1 MFGLP
6 KSTEYGKRIPKQ
18 KFYENITVTPSL
30 KRAFIDQI
38 KTIRWTHK
46 IASSTINLAEGKNVS
61 EIEVFEITLNTKALD
76 ENVLRQ
82 IDREVPY
89 HILYILRHEAECQ
102 TWIGYKEA
110 AESGSNAFKVVK
122 YYHTDWSSEADIDI
136 QIEGLS
142 LDEVYENLVRRI
154 AGEVLSPEQ
163 EEEDLK
169 KSIKRDEE
177 IQKLKKQIDVLQ
189 NKIRKEKQL
198 NVQMKLNSELKA
210 LKNELNSKL

>member
-6 KSTEYGKRIPKQ
+6 QSTEYGKRIPKQ
-18 KFYENITVTPSL
+18 KFYENISVTPSL
-30 KRAFIDQI
+30 KRVFIDQI
-38 KTIRWTHK
+38 KTIRWTNK
-46 IASSTINLAEGKNVS
+46 IAASTINLAEGKNVS

-122 YYHTDWSSEADIDI
+122 YYHTDWRSEADIDI

-154 AGEVLSPEQ
+154 AGNVLQMEKQ
-163 EEEDLK
+163 ECLK
-169 KSIKRDEE
+169 ASIERDNRR
-177 IQKLKKQIDVLQ
+177 QGLQKQIATLQ
-189 NKIRKEKQL
+189 MKVRKEKQL
-198 NVQMKLNSELKA
+198 NKQVQLNTELKR
-210 LKNELNSKL
+210 LKTELEEM

>member
-89 HILYILRHEAECQ
+89 HILYILRYEEECQ

-122 YYHTDWSSEADIDI
+122 YYHTDWSDESDIVI

-142 LDEVYENLVRRI
+142 LDGVYENLVRRI
-154 AGEVLSPEQ
+154 GGEALLPEQ
-163 EEEDLK
+163 EGEDLK
-169 KSIKRDEE
+169 ESINRDEE

-198 NVQMKLNSELKA
+198 NVQMKLNEELRD
-210 LKNELNSKL
+210 LKKKLENLK